1 MEREILLLLYTSGNM
16 FARARATDISRLP
29 VKLDSSE
36 IAAVLSSNLEGCT
49 KFFQYAVLMSC

>member
-1 MEREILLLLYTSGNM
+1 M
-16 FARARATDISRLP
+16 FARARATDIRRIP

-49 KFFQYAVLMSC
+49 KFFQHAVLMSC